1 MEYLDQIEKLINV
14 VVFMVRKMSSDTVK
28 QSEIEQSFQKV
39 LQLIQSFNE
48 PVEEF
53 EEKTLKIGSD
63 IQFEILEEEYI
74 QREKEKVEKY
84 HVCPLQEC
92 EQSFHSFQDLLKHSQ
107 REHNSRIKIDTSAIP
122 IVSQKVSKQSPQKHY
137 TKLEECPLCEVDFLP
152 SKLYSHVLEVLS
164 AFHSVKHFIS
174 VLCK

>member
-28 QSEIEQSFQKV
+28 QSEIEQSCQKV

-107 REHNSRIKIDTSAIP
+107 SEHNSRLRIDTSAIP
-122 IVSQKVSKQSPQKHY
+122 IVSQKAAKQSPQKHY
-137 TKLEECPLCEVDFLP
+137 TKLEECPLCQVDFLP
-152 SKLYSHVLEVLS
+152 SKLYSHVFV
-164 AFHSVKHFIS
+164 V
-174 VLCK
+174 C